1 MAMEKQ
7 ALEEQVLGKVLP
19 ITLND
24 VNREETGR
32 GNSRTFRRA
41 RFATLGFLALLF
53 GAAVWSP
60 QDFTRSLSSKF
71 PGVYDA
77 SKAQSGATGCPQVPA
92 LLPSAQT
99 PALID
104 LDEYVQ
110 SEKFLNISVA
120 RLSGAVQIPTESFD
134 DLGPIGEDK
143 RWEIMYEF
151 AAYLKETFPATHE
164 SVQLEK
170 VNTHGLLY
178 TWHGSDSSLKPTL
191 LMAHQDVVPV
201 PESTVDSW
209 THPPFSGYYDG
220 KYVWGRGSWDCK
232 SQLIGILGAVEEL
245 IKAGFKPR
253 RTVILSFGFDE
264 EVSGPQGAA
273 HLAPFLLER
282 YSANGIAAIVDEG
295 AGFASSWGMQVAL
308 PGVGE
313 KGYTDVQIVVRMP
326 GGHSSIPSDH
336 TSIGVMSDLITLIEN
351 RKYSPYLDDE
361 NPYLGLLTCG
371 AEHAPDF
378 PSKLKGLLK
387 QRLASGSSKPK
398 KGTDRL
404 AMEVAKE
411 GLAIRYLMQTSVAA
425 DVIQGGVKVNAL
437 PERTAATINH
447 RINVGETPATVYSKI
462 TGLAK
467 AMAYKYNLT
476 LHAFDGVTE
485 APSSIS
491 LFPAHDDLA
500 PSPVTPTESTLS
512 PWTILSGTTRALYGT
527 DVIVAPGIMTG
538 NTDTKYYWDLT
549 KHIFR
554 FSPGWDS
561 EAGDAGL
568 GNIHTVNER
577 VSAKSHVNLLRWVS
591 LFVRNMDESEL
602 D

>member
-1 MAMEKQ
+1 MEKQ
-7 ALEEQVLGKVLP
+7 ELGKVVLP
-19 ITLND
+19 ITSND
-24 VNREETGR
+24 VNREPAKGK
-32 GNSRTFRRA
+32 SHRA
-41 RFATLGFLALLF
+41 PFAALGFLALLF
-53 GAAVWSP
+53 GAGVWGS
-60 QDFTRSLSSKF
+60 QGFTHSLSIKTPRVCHPSRDQ
-71 PGVYDA
+71 VDA
-77 SKAQSGATGCPQVPA
+77 TACLQVPA

-99 PALID
+99 LALID

-143 RWEIMYEF
+143 RWEVMYEF
-151 AAYLKETFPATHE
+151 AAYLKETFPVTHE
-164 SVQLEK
+164 TVQLEK

-178 TWHGSDSSLKPTL
+178 TWHGSDEKLKPTL

-201 PESTVDSW
+201 PKSTVDAW
-209 THPPFSGYYDG
+209 TYPPFSGYYDG
-220 KYVWGRGSWDCK
+220 KYIWGRGSWDCK

-282 YSANGIAAIVDEG
+282 YSTDGIAAIVDEG
-295 AGFASSWGMQVAL
+295 SGFARPWGLQVAL

-313 KGYTDVQIVVRMP
+313 KGYTDVKIVIRMP
-326 GGHSSIPSDH
+326 GGHSSIPGDH
-336 TSIGVMSDLITLIEN
+336 TSIGVTSDLITLIEN
-351 RKYSPYLDDE
+351 HKYSPYLDDA

-371 AEHAPDF
+371 AAHAPDF
-378 PSKLKGLLK
+378 PSNLKALLK
-387 QRLASGSSKPK
+387 HRLATGASESKK
-398 KGTDRL
+398 KTDRL
-404 AMEVAKE
+404 AVEAAKE
-411 GLAIRYLMQTSVAA
+411 GLATRYLMQTSIAA
-425 DVIQGGVKVNAL
+425 DVIEGGVKVNAL
-437 PERTAATINH
+437 PERTTATINH
-447 RINVGETPATVYSKI
+447 RINVGESAATVHKKI
-462 TGLAK
+462 AGLAK
-467 AMAYKYNLT
+467 AIASKYNLT

-485 APSSIS
+485 SSSSIS
-491 LFPAHDDLA
+491 IFSVHPDLEPA
-500 PSPVTPTESTLS
+500 PVTPTESTLS

-527 DVIVAPGIMTG
+527 DVVVAPGIMTG
-538 NTDTKYYWDLT
+538 NTDTRHYWNLT

-554 FSPGWDS
+554 FTPGWDGETDNS
-561 EAGDAGL
+561 KL
-568 GNIHTVNER
+568 GNIHTVDER
-577 VSAKSHVNLLRWVS
+577 ISVRSHINLLRWMS